1 MFLFGGMTEAGRGMG
16 TNYILKTLCLPGC
29 NARAFVI
36 FGSMSEL
43 SAMAA
48 QVGSE
53 ALDLNSR
60 SEVDISVLS
69 AEEHAVPRINNY
81 GSVVS

>member
-1 MFLFGGMTEAGRGMG
+1 
-16 TNYILKTLCLPGC
+16 
-29 NARAFVI
+29 
-36 FGSMSEL
+36 
-43 SAMAA
+43 MAA

-69 AEEHAVPRINNY
+69 AEEHPVPRINNY